1 MNHFNKKSVIRRLCA
16 LWMILAGP
24 SCLAGEFILMDDFV
38 SDTGLLTEGAP
49 ATGLHGLLGVMATL
63 RQREIGT
70 GRASN
75 ILPLVMLNY
84 RDTLYWSGL
93 SGGWWLT
100 PALTSGPRLGL
111 AVRLRRGWD
120 AGDDPILT
128 GMADRDNSVEG
139 GVNILWHT
147 KPLHIGFG
155 YFTDLSDR
163 SQGRSVS
170 LRLSR
175 LIALSSRWQI
185 APRLTLD
192 WLNRDLVDYYYEV
205 AVAEATPNRPAY
217 SGEGTIN
224 TRLGFTGTYRMSQQ
238 WMLVA
243 GINYTRLGAGI
254 TDSPLVSRASVVDVH
269 AGFGARF

>member
-1 MNHFNKKSVIRRLCA
+1 MNSFNKSAIRRLCL
-16 LWMILAGP
+16 LWMILAAP
-24 SCLAGEFILMDDFV
+24 SCLAGEFILVDDFV
-38 SDTGLLTEGAP
+38 SDTGLLTEGAS
-49 ATGLHGLLGVMATL
+49 ATGLHGLLGVLAAL

-70 GRASN
+70 DRAST

-84 RDTLYWSGL
+84 RDTLYWNGL

-100 PALTSGPRLGL
+100 PAPTSGPRIGL

-139 GVNILWHT
+139 GVNILWRT
-147 KPLHIGFG
+147 KPLHIGVG
-155 YFTDLSDR
+155 YFADLSDR
-163 SQGRSVS
+163 SQGRSAY

-175 LIALSSRWQI
+175 RIAVSSRWQI
-185 APRLTLD
+185 VPVLALD
-192 WLNRDLVDYYYEV
+192 WLNRDLVDYYYGV

-217 SGEGTIN
+217 SGEGNIN
-224 TRLGFTGTYRMSQQ
+224 ARLGFTGTYRMTQR
-238 WMLVA
+238 WILVA
-243 GINYTRLGAGI
+243 GLNYTRLGAGI